1 MEQEWKKSVSSIKP
15 KGVLVWILGL
25 TLLLLAAMVI
35 SLFVGRYP
43 ISWQTFLDLIGL
55 GNGDSSQLE
64 QSQVIF
70 FQVRVVRI
78 LAAVM
83 IGAALSMAGSAY
95 QGIFRN
101 PMVSPDILGASSGAG
116 FGAALAISIGI
127 NALGVQILAFLFG
140 IAAVLFAYLLSLA
153 IGRRGGGMTLILVL
167 TGMVV
172 SSLFTA
178 LISIVKLVGDPY
190 DTLPAIT
197 FWLMGGL
204 SYVTS
209 YDLLVMLIPFL
220 AGGITLLVLRW
231 HLNVLS
237 LGEEEANALGVN
249 TMRLRGIVILCATLL
264 STSAVAIGGMIG
276 WVGLIVPHFTR
287 MLVGPDYHRLLPT
300 AMLVGSIFL
309 LLVDDVARGLFALE
323 LPLGILTAILGAPFF
338 LCLLFRGKRGFL

>member
-1 MEQEWKKSVSSIKP
+1 MKEKTIITATAKP
-15 KGVLVWILGL
+15 KGISVWIFGL
-25 TLLLLAAMVI
+25 SLLLLAAIML

-43 ISWQTFLDLIGL
+43 ISWQTFLDLIGI
-55 GNGDSSQLE
+55 GNGGSADLE
-64 QSQVIF
+64 QSQTIF

-83 IGAALSMAGSAY
+83 IGAALAMAGSAY

-116 FGAALAISIGI
+116 FGAALAISLGI
-127 NALGVQILAFLFG
+127 NAFGVQVMAFLFG
-140 IAAVLFAYLLSLA
+140 ILAVMFAYLLSLA

-167 TGMVV
+167 TGMIT

-178 LISIVKLVGDPY
+178 FISIVKLLGDPY

-209 YDLLVMLIPFL
+209 SDLLIMLLPFAL
-220 AGGITLLVLRW
+220 GGGTLILLRW
-231 HLNVLS
+231 RLNVLS
-237 LGEEEANALGVN
+237 LGDEEAGALGVN
-249 TMRLRGIVILCATLL
+249 TMQLRTIVILCATLL
-264 STSAVAIGGMIG
+264 STSAVAVGGMIG

-300 AMLVGSIFL
+300 AMFIGAIFL
-309 LLVDDVARGLFALE
+309 LLVDDVARSLFALE
-323 LPLGILTAILGAPFF
+323 LPLGILTAVLGAPFF
-338 LCLLFRGKRGFL
+338 LVLLFRGNRGFL

>member
-1 MEQEWKKSVSSIKP
+1 MAENITKTDSRP
-15 KGVLVWILGL
+15 KRVLGWILGL
-25 TLLLLAAMVI
+25 AFLLLAVMIV

-43 ISWQTFLDLIGL
+43 ISWQTFLDLLGIGS
-55 GNGDSSQLE
+55 GVSNNLE
-64 QSQVIF
+64 QSQVVF

-78 LAAVM
+78 LAAIM
-83 IGAALSMAGSAY
+83 IGAALAMAGSAY

-116 FGAALAISIGI
+116 FGAALAISLGI
-127 NALGVQILAFLFG
+127 NALGVQVLAFVFG
-140 IAAVLFAYLLSLA
+140 VAAVMFAYLLSLA
-153 IGRRGGGMTLILVL
+153 IGRRGGGITLILVL

-178 LISIVKLVGDPY
+178 FISIVKLLGDPY

-209 YDLLVMLIPFL
+209 SDLLVMLLPFIL
-220 AGGITLLVLRW
+220 GGGVLLILRW
-231 HLNVLS
+231 RLNVLS
-237 LGEEEANALGVN
+237 LGDEEANALGVN
-249 TMRLRGIVILCATLL
+249 TMRLRAVVILCATLL

-323 LPLGILTAILGAPFF
+323 LPLGILTAVLGAPFF